1 MILYTYQMEEIKKK
15 TKYTEA
21 QKRATLKYRENNRD
35 KVNKQRKIYYENR
48 KKNDPSFL
56 EYKRAKAREYYQKK
70 KVPKNDE
77 KVEKVEN
84 TELPITNKD
93 EEIKPL
99 IDEFKPILETIQED
113 KIEVIEHPV
122 IDENKKEKTKR
133 KYTKKIITK

>member
-1 MILYTYQMEEIKKK
+1 MEEIKKK

-77 KVEKVEN
+77 KVEN

-93 EEIKPL
+93 EEIKPSV
-99 IDEFKPILETIQED
+99 DEFKPVLEAIQED
-113 KIEVIEHPV
+113 KIEVIDVPV

>member
-1 MILYTYQMEEIKKK
+1 MEEIKKK

-77 KVEKVEN
+77 KVEN
-84 TELPITNKD
+84 TEIPITNKD

-99 IDEFKPILETIQED
+99 VDEFKPVLETIQED
-113 KIEVIEHPV
+113 KIEVIDVPV

>member
-77 KVEKVEN
+77 KVEN

-113 KIEVIEHPV
+113 KIEVIEHPI

>member
-1 MILYTYQMEEIKKK
+1 MEEIKKK

-48 KKNDPSFL
+48 KKNDPTFL

-77 KVEKVEN
+77 KVEN

-99 IDEFKPILETIQED
+99 IDEVKPVLETIQED
-113 KIEVIEHPV
+113 KIEVKEHP
-122 IDENKKEKTKR
+122 IFDENKKEKTKR